1 LSNYPLANLILC
13 TDLCDLL
20 VSVGGL
26 VHLCLVFVI
35 PGKEGRQMSR
45 SRRRLRPKSVVLS
58 DMCAEWGEEDGID
71 SREWGREKRT
81 GDERK
86 VRQLCGQV
94 SKVLGCVLAECG
106 DPLLFDLMIE
116 DVSPAPDARRLRVS
130 VRPIWSTPEQERDL
144 SLVLDRLNA
153 QKVRFREEMG
163 RAIRRRRLP
172 DLWFLVMPPAT
183 THTLPQLDESATKQ
197 QEDDND

>member
-1 LSNYPLANLILC
+1 
-13 TDLCDLL
+13 
-20 VSVGGL
+20 
-26 VHLCLVFVI
+26 
-35 PGKEGRQMSR
+35 
-45 SRRRLRPKSVVLS
+45 
-58 DMCAEWGEEDGID
+58 
-71 SREWGREKRT
+71 
-81 GDERK
+81 
-86 VRQLCGQV
+86 
-94 SKVLGCVLAECG
+94 
-106 DPLLFDLMIE
+106 
-116 DVSPAPDARRLRVS
+116 VSPAPDARRLRVS